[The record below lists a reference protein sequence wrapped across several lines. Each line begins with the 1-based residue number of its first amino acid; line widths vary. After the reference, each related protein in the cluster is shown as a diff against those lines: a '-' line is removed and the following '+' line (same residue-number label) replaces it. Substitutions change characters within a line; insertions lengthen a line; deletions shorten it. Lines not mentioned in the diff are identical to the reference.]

1 MVEDGLGQI
10 SCSRADFKDAGG
22 LTSNQLIQQEGQK
35 KANAV
40 RCKLMVVLHGLG
52 LIGLDKE
59 KLEGPPPL
67 FSGQIQL
74 SQTLVIFANQ
84 LIFRLAQVGRILL
97 NQGIVKVGPQLIL
110 DGLDIF

>member
-1 MVEDGLGQI
+1 M
-10 SCSRADFKDAGG
+10 
-22 LTSNQLIQQEGQK
+22 TSNQLIQQEGQK

-59 KLEGPPPL
+59 ELEGPPPL
-67 FSGQIQL
+67 LSGQIQL
-74 SQTLVIFANQ
+74 SQTLVIIANQ
-84 LIFRLAQVGRILL
+84 LIFRFTQVGRILL